1 MADSNTKESSS
12 VAKDDDIDA
21 IPENSLPHFPDLE
34 QQMIK
39 Q

>member
-12 VAKDDDIDA
+12 VAKHDDNDA

-34 QQMIK
+34 QEMIK
-39 Q
+39 